1 MLYCVQYWVSLQQ
14 VYMYIVC
21 MVFIVSTLFIH
32 TVKELILTQRQRTY
46 VMAEKCSLL
55 FVILLSSVEDKWIPL
70 S

>member
-32 TVKELILTQRQRTY
+32 TVKELILTETKNICHGRKVQLVVCHSAQ
-46 VMAEKCSLL
+46 
-55 FVILLSSVEDKWIPL
+55 LS
-70 S
+70 